1 MVFLSQQSKQKWSKI
16 KIGIFAAMFLLQ
28 YFCLLDI
35 CVPNHTLKLK
45 APDQPQSAGRTVF
58 WHMILHSYFCNVLC
72 KFFIKI
78 ESNCFSK
85 TFSEIESTW
94 PLNSSKEEIF
104 CHVIVK
110 NYLPNI
116 SWEFLIK
123 TESSLR
129 YEIKEQ
135 APQLTLL
142 FHGRTL
148 RSIHLRCGI
157 REIS

>member
-16 KIGIFAAMFLLQ
+16 KIGIFTAMFLLQ

-35 CVPNHTLKLK
+35 CVPNHNLKLK

-58 WHMILHSYFCNVLC
+58 WHMILHSSYCNVLC

-104 CHVIVK
+104 CPTFHESFWSKLKAHWGMAK
-110 NYLPNI
+110 NRHP
-116 SWEFLIK
+116 SWLYCFMVGLSEAS
-123 TESSLR
+123 TWDVV
-129 YEIKEQ
+129 
-135 APQLTLL
+135 
-142 FHGRTL
+142 
-148 RSIHLRCGI
+148 
-157 REIS
+157 